1 MLFNIIFL
9 CTSNSLNYTLHGSGG
24 GEVGTL
30 SVKHIVIFTFIGFR
44 LLPKKKISL
53 FMAYYTQPHDT
64 MIAYD
69 NETNKAYAF
78 LCLKR
83 IQISFPSPS
92 IAHIRIFVMNRTFV
106 KMGISHH
113 GLHQRASNKEFKAEN
128 LTPCLST
135 PFSIHL

>member
-1 MLFNIIFL
+1 MEKLELFQSSILLFSHL
-9 CTSNSLNYTLHGSGG
+9 SASGY
-24 GEVGTL
+24 
-30 SVKHIVIFTFIGFR
+30 SQ
-44 LLPKKKISL
+44 KKKISL